1 MTASCAT
8 SGRLPRVEEMTL
20 DEKIGQMIVPAG
32 HGVFMNATSPAWQ
45 RLERLVRRD
54 QVGGV
59 IWFVSNVYETA
70 ELNRRLQAE
79 AKVPLLISADLEAGI
94 GMRFQDTTF
103 WPPAMAVAATGDPS
117 LAEREGRA
125 VAIEARAIG
134 INQIFAPVADVNVD
148 PDNPVINA
156 RSFGEDPQDVARFV
170 TAFIKGVRSEGLLA
184 TAKHFPG
191 HGDTHVDS
199 HRSLPVL
206 NVTRER
212 LEATELV
219 PFRAAVA
226 AGVDAV
232 MVGHL
237 AVPSLDPTPAP
248 PRLDQHDDNRYA
260 ADAKEITENG
270 TVPATISRPLI
281 EGLLRHD
288 LGFQGLVV
296 TDAFDMGGLT
306 EHFEVGEAAVRA
318 VEAGEDQIV
327 MPLSTPRSAEAIK
340 AAVASGR
347 IPESRIDAS
356 VRRILAAKAR
366 VHSSVATPDEL
377 FRIVDSEESRKLAEE
392 IAGKAI
398 TLVRDGGSLPIAKDA
413 RVVEVV
419 ISEFVE
425 PTTPLWE
432 IERELKSRLHAAPKA
447 FLFDG
452 KATEDDAKTVVEAAK
467 DADVVLLALA
477 IRAKSGAGTIS
488 IPPLA
493 RRLLDQLATTRARLV
508 AVSFG
513 TPYLLREVPSL
524 PTYLAAYGIQ
534 PVLQIAAVRAIF
546 GEAAITGKLPVTIP
560 GMYPRGHGIEI
571 GRR

>member
-1 MTASCAT
+1 MS
-8 SGRLPRVEEMTL
+8 L
-20 DEKIGQMIVPAG
+20 DEKIGQMIVPAA
-32 HGVFMNATSPAWQ
+32 HGVFMNATSPSWQ
-45 RLERLVRRD
+45 RLERWVGHD
-54 QVGGV
+54 GVGGM

-70 ELNRRLQAE
+70 ELNRRLQAK
-79 AKVPLLISADLEAGI
+79 AKIPLLISADLEAGV
-94 GMRFQDTTF
+94 GMRFLDTTF

-134 INQIFAPVADVNVD
+134 VNHIFAPVADVNVD

-156 RSFGEDPQDVARFV
+156 RSFGEDPETVAKFV
-170 TAFIKGVRSEGLLA
+170 SAFIRGVRSEGLLA

-206 NVTRER
+206 DVTRER
-212 LEATELV
+212 LEAVELV
-219 PFRAAVA
+219 PFRAAIA
-226 AGVDAV
+226 AGVDSV

-237 AVPSLDPTPAP
+237 GVPSLDPTPAP
-248 PRLDQHDDNRYA
+248 PRRDAHDDNRYTGGST
-260 ADAKEITENG
+260 DITENG
-270 TVPATISRPLI
+270 TLPATISRPMI
-281 EGLLRHD
+281 EGLLRRD
-288 LGFQGLVV
+288 LGFEGLVV

-306 EHFEVGEAAVRA
+306 EHFEVGDAAVRA
-318 VEAGEDQIV
+318 VEAGEDQIL
-327 MPLSTPRSAEAIK
+327 MPLSVERSIEAIK
-340 AAVASGR
+340 AAVTSGR

-366 VHSSVATPDEL
+366 VPSSVASIDEL
-377 FRIVDSEESRKLAEE
+377 FRIVDSEESRQLAAE

-398 TLVRDGGSLPIAKDA
+398 TLVRDGGGFPIVRDA
-413 RVVEVV
+413 RVVEIV

-425 PTTPLWE
+425 PTNPLAE
-432 IERELKSRLHAAPKA
+432 IEKALKSRLRVAPKA

-452 KATEDDAKTVVEAAK
+452 KATEEDAAKIVEAAK
-467 DADVVLLALA
+467 KADIVLIALA

-488 IPPLA
+488 VPPPA
-493 RRLLDQLATTRARLV
+493 RRLLDQLATTPARLV

-513 TPYLLREVPSL
+513 SPYVLRNVPAL

-534 PVLQIAAVRAIF
+534 PVLQTAAVRALF
-546 GEAAITGKLPVTIP
+546 GEAPITGKLPVTIP
-560 GMYPRGHGIEI
+560 GMYERGHGIEK
-571 GRR
+571 R

>member
-1 MTASCAT
+1 MAASCAT
-8 SGRLPRVEEMTL
+8 GGRLPRVEEMTL

-45 RLERLVRRD
+45 RLERWVRHDR
-54 QVGGV
+54 VGGV

-94 GMRFQDTTF
+94 GMRFFDTTF

-156 RSFGEDPQDVARFV
+156 RSFGEDPETVGRFV
-170 TAFIKGVRSEGLLA
+170 AAFIRGVQSEGVLA

-219 PFRAAVA
+219 PFRAAIA
-226 AGVDAV
+226 AGVDTV

-248 PRLDQHDDNRYA
+248 PRLDQHNDNRYTA
-260 ADAKEITENG
+260 GATEITENG
-270 TVPATISRPLI
+270 TLPATISRPLI

-306 EHFEVGEAAVRA
+306 EHFEVGEAAVLA

-327 MPLSTPRSAEAIK
+327 MPLSVERSAEAIK
-340 AAVASGR
+340 AAVAGGR
-347 IPESRIDAS
+347 IAESRIDAS

-366 VHSSVATPDEL
+366 VRSSVATTDEL
-377 FRIVDSEESRKLAEE
+377 FRIVDSEESRKLAAE

-398 TLVRDGGSLPIAKDA
+398 TLVRDGGGLPVAKDA

-425 PTTPLWE
+425 PANPLGE
-432 IERELKSRLHAAPKA
+432 IERELKSRLRTAPQA

-452 KATEDDAKTVVEAAK
+452 RATDDDAARVVEAAK
-467 DADVVLLALA
+467 DADVVLIALA

-493 RRLLDQLATTRARLV
+493 SRLLDQLAATRARLIT
-508 AVSFG
+508 VSFG
-513 TPYLLREVPSL
+513 SPYVLRNVPSL

-534 PVLQIAAVRAIF
+534 PVLQVAAVRAIF
-546 GEAAITGKLPVTIP
+546 GENAITGKLPVTIP
-560 GMYPRGHGIEI
+560 GMYERGHGVE
-571 GRR
+571 RR